1 MNAAVR
7 FRPLANM
14 LVARNSRL
22 IVPRGVFRQGFKP
35 QLTQSF
41 RRGIASG
48 AAIPEPKPKKRF
60 RILKN
65 AWRLTW
71 GLTFLGAGW
80 LAYSIYETRF
90 PQEQIEPD
98 PAKKTLVILG
108 MFSTNNHNRNFS
120 RKEQST
126 DFTVLLARFWMG

>member
-1 MNAAVR
+1 
-7 FRPLANM
+7 M

-22 IVPRGVFRQGFKP
+22 IVPRGVFRQGLKP

-48 AAIPEPKPKKRF
+48 ATIPGPKPKKKRF
-60 RILKN
+60 RIIRN
-65 AWRLTW
+65 AWRLSL

-108 MFSTNNHNRNFS
+108 MFSTRVTTTTLFEKSAEH
-120 RKEQST
+120 
-126 DFTVLLARFWMG
+126 